1 MCIRDRVCTNQGF
14 KSIIPNCETDFM
26 FLYYLLKY
34 NKDNIENMGSGT
46 TFKEVSGS
54 TMRGIEVS
62 VPASKEVQHQIADI
76 LSCIDDKIELNTRIN
91 DNLAA

>member
-1 MCIRDRVCTNQGF
+1 
-14 KSIIPNCETDFM
+14 M

-34 NKDNIENMGSGT
+34 NKDSIEAMGSGT

-54 TMRGIEVS
+54 TMRSIRVR
-62 VPASKEVQHQIADI
+62 VPASKIEQQRIASV
-76 LSCIDDKIELNTRIN
+76 LSALDSKIENNDKIN